1 MTLREQ
7 MEKALV
13 ANEVCS
19 PYELEQQHE
28 KSILN
33 ALLPVV
39 ETAVAAERERCA
51 RIIDHSMCDVAED
64 QDIFMAHR
72 DYFAAAIRA
81 A

>member
-7 MEKALV
+7 MEAALV

-28 KSILN
+28 KSILD

-39 ETAVAAERERCA
+39 ESAVAAERERCA
-51 RIIDHSMCDVAED
+51 RIAGKWRYVGNDEARRSAIN
-64 QDIFMAHR
+64 I
-72 DYFAAAIRA
+72 AAAIRA